1 MKPEDVMIRPYREED
16 RERLKELTVA
26 SFVRASID
34 KNIEDRFGKLGE
46 TDWRVR
52 KARHIDDDVAANAE
66 GVLVAEYHGVVIGYI
81 TIVLNEESKLGRI
94 PNMAVDAEYRG
105 LGLGRKL
112 LAASDDY
119 MRAHGMK
126 HAKIETLAQN
136 EIGMHLYPSTGYE
149 EVARQVHF
157 VKEL

>member
-1 MKPEDVMIRPYREED
+1 MNPENVVIRKYREED
-16 RERLKELTVA
+16 RERLKSLTVA
-26 SFVRASID
+26 SFERASID
-34 KNIEDRFGKLGE
+34 KNIEDRFGQLGE
-46 TDWRVR
+46 TDWRIR
-52 KARHIDDDVAANAE
+52 KARHIDDDIAANAD
-66 GVLVAEYHGVVIGYI
+66 GVLVAEYEGVVIGYI
-81 TIVLNEESKLGRI
+81 TIVLNEEAKLGRI

-112 LAASDDY
+112 IAASDEY
-119 MRAHGMK
+119 MRSKGMV

-136 EIGMHLYPSTGYE
+136 EVGLHLYPSTGYE